1 MLTLKYGSYT
11 FTGATPDISLST
23 SIDTT
28 PAGSPIGSTISIN
41 IKGVIFAGG
50 ELNNNSNYLVSNN
63 LGYYA
68 FTGLLSIITGMKD
81 AFSKDY
87 QNLELKCNNT
97 KILPDDIQ
105 PGTVHVDSINFSPT
119 SSDPNILRSI
129 EYNIA
134 LTAYSTGMMNYIS
147 GFTPGVYVSSIQ
159 NSYTIESLD
168 TLNYYGYTDS
178 TSKTMYPTLSGEY
191 LPTYRLTRTLGATG
205 KDGPGGSLSNAKKC
219 VSGLIEQDTAFWDVI
234 SNLTLF
240 ERSSSVDID
249 PIAGSY
255 AIVDTYT
262 AISGSPP
269 NDWTETFTIN
279 HSIDDTLKRTVTING
294 AIQGLGKNWSTAMEP
309 FQHTT
314 REQKPSY
321 IQPRISKYK
330 SASGA
335 FDFIQNQMYQRIV
348 STVFPATT
356 GGDKKLNYYGYKD
369 TFSSYNGIIN
379 PIPLSMSVEHDESNG
394 SITYNY
400 TYDTRP
406 ISLVS
411 GSIAENLTVEDTYG
425 VRSYAQ
431 LSVMARRPLYQ
442 DMGTYSSSSRTA
454 SYEGSFPST
463 TGFLPSQTTTYINT
477 VLDQF
482 DPIKV
487 KSTFISKLVKDDI
500 NTDIVNGRYSRSKTW
515 TYQKR
520 S

>member
-1 MLTLKYGSYT
+1 
-11 FTGATPDISLST
+11 
-23 SIDTT
+23 
-28 PAGSPIGSTISIN
+28 
-41 IKGVIFAGG
+41 
-50 ELNNNSNYLVSNN
+50 
-63 LGYYA
+63 
-68 FTGLLSIITGMKD
+68 
-81 AFSKDY
+81 
-87 QNLELKCNNT
+87 
-97 KILPDDIQ
+97 
-105 PGTVHVDSINFSPT
+105 
-119 SSDPNILRSI
+119 
-129 EYNIA
+129 
-134 LTAYSTGMMNYIS
+134 
-147 GFTPGVYVSSIQ
+147 
-159 NSYTIESLD
+159 
-168 TLNYYGYTDS
+168 
-178 TSKTMYPTLSGEY
+178 
-191 LPTYRLTRTLGATG
+191 
-205 KDGPGGSLSNAKKC
+205 
-219 VSGLIEQDTAFWDVI
+219 
-234 SNLTLF
+234 
-240 ERSSSVDID
+240 
-249 PIAGSY
+249 
-255 AIVDTYT
+255 
-262 AISGSPP
+262 
-269 NDWTETFTIN
+269 
-279 HSIDDTLKRTVTING
+279 
-294 AIQGLGKNWSTAMEP
+294 MEP